1 MFSSPTENL
10 DKHKGFELWNGLA
23 FSVTHTAVQFVELKI
38 TCVSSSMLV
47 DCYSRQLHIQHVSR
61 TVDRHVSCS
70 LLQINNRPT
79 WGGTKV
85 YLHWLVYWIIGWCIY
100 LFVTHPTAQAP
111 ITRRLG
117 NDSGLKRFALLWL
130 MPRSI
135 YRLAKKN
142 CQAVFSAYQLYEN
155 GPRPEAFELGWNAG
169 KEIIEQTWAKFD
181 VAVDTKKNVC
191 SSIFCLKWCVF
202 LYQCFTG
209 INPVHW
215 PPLPRSNNGNV
226 YVPPTTN
233 SQPMV
238 ALRCPQC
245 EGAVFGFRE
254 VTFVMQDVFPMN
266 IWKMKHGSDA
276 LIFKNLNTGQE
287 WYLNWH
293 TAFFIRLTCSR
304 FVAEYGLASWLHC
317 VWYRY
322 RCVDDGALCWQYV
335 TNTERGSVTDQ
346 DSSPLISD
354 QW

>member
-181 VAVDTKKNVC
+181 VAVETKKNVFHILFKVVC
-191 SSIFCLKWCVF
+191 F
-202 LYQCFTG
+202 LVSMFHRNKPCALAAIAEVKQWKRVCATPNSLPQP
-209 INPVHW
+209 IIALHW
-215 PPLPRSNNGNV
+215 PHWG
-226 YVPPTTN
+226 
-233 SQPMV
+233 
-238 ALRCPQC
+238 
-245 EGAVFGFRE
+245 
-254 VTFVMQDVFPMN
+254 
-266 IWKMKHGSDA
+266 
-276 LIFKNLNTGQE
+276 
-287 WYLNWH
+287 
-293 TAFFIRLTCSR
+293 
-304 FVAEYGLASWLHC
+304 
-317 VWYRY
+317 
-322 RCVDDGALCWQYV
+322 
-335 TNTERGSVTDQ
+335 
-346 DSSPLISD
+346 
-354 QW
+354 